1 MNKRI
6 AIYPGTFDPITLGHQ
21 DIIQRSS
28 ALCDQLLVCVAIG
41 HHKTTLFA
49 LEERVNMVET
59 VLQDMEIDCA
69 IRVLPYEGLL
79 VDVCR
84 KMQAGLIVRGLRAV
98 SDFEY
103 EFQLAAMNRHLAPEI
118 ETVFLATS
126 NEYSFLS
133 SSVVKEIAKFGGPID
148 HLVPPHIA
156 LDVYRCQAKS
166 PT

>member
-118 ETVFLATS
+118 ETVFLTPS
-126 NEYSFLS
+126 ENLSFIS
-133 SSVVKEIAKFGGPID
+133 STMVREVAKLGGDIARLVHPVVKENLSRK
-148 HLVPPHIA
+148 VC
-156 LDVYRCQAKS
+156 Y
-166 PT
+166 